1 MLRSDKHPRLP
12 ALARQQAGMS
22 ILVIDDDPE
31 IRSSVGMFLQARGHM
46 VYEAADGFVGM
57 KVLRR
62 EAVDIVIT
70 DVKMPGMDG
79 FEVLREVKRLSPDTE
94 VIVITAFSEVEH
106 AFRAM
111 RDGAFDFFTKPFKVE
126 ELNAS
131 LQRTMR
137 YQTLHREKNRMQAR
151 LERINTESRQRFGL
165 AAIVGESGAIC
176 DVREQIRQ
184 VCQSGDTTVLIC
196 GETGTGKELVARA
209 IHTEGAR
216 AGGPFVPVNCSAV
229 PEALFE
235 SEFYGH
241 ERGAFTDARRARK
254 GHFEQA
260 DGGTLFLDEIGDM
273 DPGMQTK
280 LLRTLEEKRFR
291 RVGGSREVAVDVRV
305 VSATNRDLSGMV
317 REGVFREDLFY
328 RLNVFTIRVPLLR
341 ERLEDILPLAQYFL
355 SRYAEEMRKSI
366 RGFAPE
372 AVALLEVYPFPG
384 NVRELNNTIERA
396 AILCGNGQVRADH
409 LQDLTVGAGGLS
421 DSRRQTAPAC
431 AGAPAGRPAPCEA
444 EGPPAALDVVGVESL
459 NLAALER
466 QAVGEAIRRCDG
478 NQTRAAGLLG
488 ISRNTLRRRIK
499 AYDLVEGSAF

>member
-12 ALARQQAGMS
+12 ALTRQQAGMS

-46 VYEAADGFVGM
+46 VYEAADGFVGVR
-57 KVLRR
+57 VLRR

-79 FEVLREVKRLSPDTE
+79 FEVLRKVKRLSPDTE
-94 VIVITAFSEVEH
+94 VIVVTAFSEVEH

-131 LQRTMR
+131 SQRTMR
-137 YQTLHREKNRMQAR
+137 YQGLQREKNRMQAR
-151 LERINTESRQRFGL
+151 LDRIKAESRQRFGL

-176 DVREQIRQ
+176 AVREQIRQ
-184 VCQSGDTTVLIC
+184 VCQSVDTTVLIC

-209 IHTEGAR
+209 IHTESAR

-241 ERGAFTDARRARK
+241 ERGAFTDARQARK

-280 LLRTLEEKRFR
+280 LLRTLEEKRIR
-291 RVGGSREVAVDVRV
+291 PVGGSKEVAVDVRV
-305 VSATNRDLSGMV
+305 VSATNRDLRGMV

-355 SRYAEEMRKSI
+355 SRYAEEMRKPI

-372 AVALLEVYPFPG
+372 AVALLEAYPFPG

-409 LQDLTVGAGGLS
+409 LQDLTVGACLRRDLPGRQAGGP
-421 DSRRQTAPAC
+421 PAS
-431 AGAPAGRPAPCEA
+431 CEA
-444 EGPPAALDVVGVESL
+444 NGLPAALDVAGVESL

-478 NQTRAAGLLG
+478 NQARAARLLG
-488 ISRNTLRRRIK
+488 ISRNTLRRRMR

>member
-1 MLRSDKHPRLP
+1 M
-12 ALARQQAGMS
+12 
-22 ILVIDDDPE
+22 
-31 IRSSVGMFLQARGHM
+31 
-46 VYEAADGFVGM
+46 
-57 KVLRR
+57 
-62 EAVDIVIT
+62 
-70 DVKMPGMDG
+70 
-79 FEVLREVKRLSPDTE
+79 
-94 VIVITAFSEVEH
+94 
-106 AFRAM
+106 
-111 RDGAFDFFTKPFKVE
+111 
-126 ELNAS
+126 
-131 LQRTMR
+131 
-137 YQTLHREKNRMQAR
+137 
-151 LERINTESRQRFGL
+151 
-165 AAIVGESGAIC
+165 
-176 DVREQIRQ
+176 
-184 VCQSGDTTVLIC
+184 
-196 GETGTGKELVARA
+196 
-209 IHTEGAR
+209 
-216 AGGPFVPVNCSAV
+216 PVNCSAV

-273 DPGMQTK
+273 DLGMQTK

-341 ERLEDILPLAQYFL
+341 ERSEDILPLAQYFL

-366 RGFAPE
+366 QGFAPE
-372 AVALLEVYPFPG
+372 AVALLKAYPFPG

-409 LQDLTVGAGGLS
+409 LQDLTAGAGGLS
-421 DSRRQTAPAC
+421 DSRRQTVPAC

-444 EGPPAALDVVGVESL
+444 DGLPAALDVVGVESL

-478 NQTRAAGLLG
+478 NQARAARLLG
-488 ISRNTLRRRIK
+488 ISRNTLRRRIR
-499 AYDLVEGSAF
+499 AYDPVEGSVS

>member
-1 MLRSDKHPRLP
+1 MLRSDKKIP
-12 ALARQQAGMS
+12 MS

-46 VYEAADGFVGM
+46 VYEAADGFVGV

-62 EAVDIVIT
+62 ETVDIVIT

-94 VIVITAFSEVEH
+94 VIVVTAFSEVEH

-137 YQTLHREKNRMQAR
+137 YQGLRREKNRMQAR
-151 LERINTESRQRFGL
+151 LDRINTESRQRFGL

-176 DVREQIRQ
+176 AVREQIRQ

-209 IHTEGAR
+209 IHTESAR
-216 AGGPFVPVNCSAV
+216 AGGPFVPVNCSAI

-241 ERGAFTDARRARK
+241 ERGAFTDARQARK

-273 DPGMQTK
+273 DPGMQSK

-291 RVGGSREVAVDVRV
+291 RVGGCREIAVDVRV
-305 VSATNRDLSGMV
+305 VSATNRDLRGMV

-355 SRYAEEMRKSI
+355 SRYAEEMRKPI
-366 RGFAPE
+366 QGFAPE
-372 AVALLEVYPFPG
+372 AVALLKAYPFPG

-396 AILCGNGQVRADH
+396 AILCGNGQVRADD
-409 LQDLTVGAGGLS
+409 LQDLTVGACLRRDLPGRQAGGLP

-444 EGPPAALDVVGVESL
+444 DGLPAPDVAGVESL

-478 NQTRAAGLLG
+478 NQVQAAGLLG
-488 ISRNTLRRRIK
+488 ISRNTLRRRIR

>member
-1 MLRSDKHPRLP
+1 M
-12 ALARQQAGMS
+12 G
-22 ILVIDDDPE
+22 
-31 IRSSVGMFLQARGHM
+31 
-46 VYEAADGFVGM
+46 
-57 KVLRR
+57 
-62 EAVDIVIT
+62 
-70 DVKMPGMDG
+70 
-79 FEVLREVKRLSPDTE
+79 
-94 VIVITAFSEVEH
+94 
-106 AFRAM
+106 
-111 RDGAFDFFTKPFKVE
+111 
-126 ELNAS
+126 
-131 LQRTMR
+131 
-137 YQTLHREKNRMQAR
+137 
-151 LERINTESRQRFGL
+151 ESR
-165 AAIVGESGAIC
+165 AIC
-176 DVREQIRQ
+176 EVREQVRQ

-209 IHTEGAR
+209 IHTESAR

-241 ERGAFTDARRARK
+241 EQGAFTDARRARK

-273 DPGMQTK
+273 DLGMQRK
-280 LLRTLEEKRFR
+280 LLRTLEEKCIR

-366 RGFAPE
+366 QGFAPE
-372 AVALLEVYPFPG
+372 AVALLEAYPFPG

-409 LQDLTVGAGGLS
+409 LQDLTAGAGGLS

-431 AGAPAGRPAPCEA
+431 AGAPAGRHAVPCEA
-444 EGPPAALDVVGVESL
+444 EGLPATLDVAGVESL

-478 NQTRAAGLLG
+478 NQTRAARLLG

-499 AYDLVEGSAF
+499 AYGLVEGAAS

>member
-1 MLRSDKHPRLP
+1 MLRSDKKIP
-12 ALARQQAGMS
+12 MS

-31 IRSSVGMFLQARGHM
+31 VRSSVGMFLQARGHM
-46 VYEAADGFVGM
+46 VYEASDGLVGV

-111 RDGAFDFFTKPFKVE
+111 RDGAFDFFTKPFRVE

-137 YQTLHREKNRMQAR
+137 YQGLHREKNRMQAR
-151 LERINTESRQRFGL
+151 LDRINAESRQRFGL

-176 DVREQIRQ
+176 AVREQVRQ
-184 VCQSGDTTVLIC
+184 VCQSVDTTVLIC

-209 IHTEGAR
+209 IHTESTR

-241 ERGAFTDARRARK
+241 ERGAFTDARQARK
-254 GHFEQA
+254 GHFEQT

-273 DPGMQTK
+273 DPGMQSK
-280 LLRTLEEKRFR
+280 LLRTLEEKRVR
-291 RVGGSREVAVDVRV
+291 RVGGCREIAVDVRV
-305 VSATNRDLSGMV
+305 VSATNRDLRGMV

-328 RLNVFTIRVPLLR
+328 RRNVFTIRVPLLR
-341 ERLEDILPLAQYFL
+341 ERSEDILPLAQYFL

-366 RGFAPE
+366 QGFAPE
-372 AVALLEVYPFPG
+372 AVALLEAYPFPG

-396 AILCGNGQVRADH
+396 AILCGNGLVGADH
-409 LQDLTVGAGGLS
+409 LQDLTAGAGGLS
-421 DSRRQTAPAC
+421 DSRGQTAPAC

-444 EGPPAALDVVGVESL
+444 EGLPAALDVAGVESL

-478 NQTRAAGLLG
+478 NQARAARLLG

-499 AYDLVEGSAF
+499 AYDLVVGSAS

>member
-1 MLRSDKHPRLP
+1 MMLRSDKHPCLP

-46 VYEAADGFVGM
+46 VYEAADGFVGV
-57 KVLRR
+57 KVLRK

-137 YQTLHREKNRMQAR
+137 YQALHREKNRIQVR
-151 LERINTESRQRFGL
+151 LDRINTESRQRFGL

-176 DVREQIRQ
+176 AVREQIRQ
-184 VCQSGDTTVLIC
+184 VCQSVDTTVLVC

-216 AGGPFVPVNCSAV
+216 AGGPFVPVNCSAI

-273 DPGMQTK
+273 DLGMQRK
-280 LLRTLEEKRFR
+280 LLRTLEEKCIR

-305 VSATNRDLSGMV
+305 VSATNRNLSGMV

-366 RGFAPE
+366 QGFAPE
-372 AVALLEVYPFPG
+372 AVALLKAYPFPG

-409 LQDLTVGAGGLS
+409 LQDLTAGAGGLPE
-421 DSRRQTAPAC
+421 SRRQTAPA
-431 AGAPAGRPAPCEA
+431 PCEA
-444 EGPPAALDVVGVESL
+444 EGLPAPDVAGVESL

-488 ISRNTLRRRIK
+488 ISRNTLRRRIR
-499 AYDLVEGSAF
+499 AYDLVEGSAS